1 MKFKIHTFCRE
12 MVEELKKTSWPN
24 KVDLWRSTVKVLIA
38 IVLLGLFVSAVDL
51 SLFHVVDLLMCC
63 VNR

>member
-1 MKFKIHTFCRE
+1 
-12 MVEELKKTSWPN
+12 MVEELKKTSWLN